1 MLYAMSAVTHNMI
14 RIAPMSVCDRVILA
28 DPDGRFML
36 SAMRSAIGL
45 TLGILVDQFG
55 PFAEWGIYCIL
66 MGVFSVQVV
75 MGDRLASHVLSVLI
89 NTLLIGIAVL
99 LGSLCI
105 IPLQVVMVAILAAL
119 TLYLFSCRP
128 AMAMVSLFV
137 TLFAIIA
144 NGLAQERSPVMGQL
158 IPSLV
163 AGGACALVA
172 FLLIPARTSRHYRR
186 RLPRVL
192 LHQLGETCRWLAY
205 LPTVRDFNQLAPELK
220 KTTFNHQ
227 ATLLRLMD
235 AYHAE
240 YDGSSAPS
248 YSSTA
253 MLMALV
259 EGVITLSYWPVESL
273 GRDDLRRVN
282 ALRRHYFLA
291 LATLLCRVESLD
303 YHQRA
308 QQLMVQRQWLAQ
320 VLPKGAHPTLC
331 LLVSLLQAL
340 VEQCA
345 PLALPTQQE
354 AICD

>member
-1 MLYAMSAVTHNMI
+1 M
-14 RIAPMSVCDRVILA
+14 RISDRIIQA

-36 SAMRSAIGL
+36 SAMRTAIGL

-55 PFAEWGIYCIL
+55 PFAEWGIYSIL

-119 TLYLFSCRP
+119 TLCLFSCRP

-144 NGLAQERSPVMGQL
+144 NGLAQERAPVMGQL

-163 AGGACALVA
+163 AGSACALVA

-186 RLPRVL
+186 RLPGVL
-192 LHQLGETCRWLAY
+192 LHQLGETCRWLAC

-220 KTTFNHQ
+220 KTTFNHH
-227 ATLLRLMD
+227 ATLQRLLNTYN
-235 AYHAE
+235 AG
-240 YDGSSAPS
+240 YDDNSAPR
-248 YSSTA
+248 SSWPE

-273 GRDDLRRVN
+273 GRDDLHQVN
-282 ALRRHYFLA
+282 ALRRHYFMA
-291 LATLLCRVESLD
+291 LATLLCHVESLD

-308 QQLMVQRQWLAQ
+308 QQLRVQRQWLAQ
-320 VLPKGAHPTLC
+320 ALPEGAHPTLC
-331 LLVSLLQAL
+331 LLVSLMQAL

-345 PLALPTQQE
+345 PLASPTSQE
-354 AICD
+354 AVCN